1 MQRNV
6 FIVED
11 ELVLRKA
18 LCRMLARAG
27 YAVRSASSVAA
38 FRTMIQDHTNPDE
51 MLILDVGLPDG
62 DGLDAWKAARQRRS
76 DLRAIVMTARDLPD
90 VRDRAREAGA
100 HAFLSKPIDLPQLL
114 QVLEQDAAHPSV
126 AQP

>member
-18 LCRMLARAG
+18 LCRSLSRAG

-38 FRTMIQDHTNPDE
+38 FLAMVGDETNPE
-51 MLILDVGLPDG
+51 ETLIVDVGLPDG
-62 DGLDAWKAARQRRS
+62 DGLDAWKAARCHRS
-76 DLRAIVMTARDLPD
+76 DLRAIVVTARDLPD
-90 VRDRAREAGA
+90 VRERAREAGA
-100 HAFLSKPIDLPQLL
+100 QAFLSKPIDLPHLL
-114 QVLEQDAAHPSV
+114 DVLERQFTHSSV
-126 AQP
+126 AQA